1 MAHPNLSPEVRK
13 QIHDQAGA
21 FLLGNTA
28 PDVQVISGQ
37 AREATHF
44 FSLPVQSGATPPWEA
59 ILIEHP
65 ELMHIEQFPDSRSVF
80 LAGYFCHLQADWI
93 WVLTIFLPTFG
104 PQQTWETFPRRL
116 YLHNVLRAYLD
127 EQVIPTLTA
136 EVVKNLQN
144 TCSEAWLPF
153 VQDNHLD
160 EWREF
165 LTNQFKPGA
174 EVKTIDVFASRQGI
188 DPLEFNSLVKSEK
201 EMESQVF
208 GRLPRATLTEFRDQ
222 IISMNLEL
230 IQSYLTKDFGVR
242 SMPASSTPGSPNK
255 YDRSAI

>member
-1 MAHPNLSPEVRK
+1 MAHPNLSAEVRIQLNK
-13 QIHDQAGA
+13 HAGA

-37 AREATHF
+37 ARQVTHF
-44 FSLPVQSGATPPWEA
+44 FTLPIQSAAAPPWETM
-59 ILIEHP
+59 LFEHP
-65 ELMHIEQFPDSRSVF
+65 ELIHVEHFPGSRSAF
-80 LAGYFCHLQADWI
+80 LAGYLCHLQADWI
-93 WVLTIFLPTFG
+93 WVLTLFLPTFG
-104 PQQTWETFPRRL
+104 PEQTWETFPRRL

-127 EQVIPTLTA
+127 GQVISTLTA
-136 EVVKNLQN
+136 DVVGNLKD
-144 TCSEAWLPF
+144 TCSENWLPF
-153 VQDNHLD
+153 VRDYHLD
-160 EWREF
+160 EWRDF

-174 EVKTIDVFASRQGI
+174 EVKTVDLFASRQGI
-188 DPLEFNSLVKSEK
+188 DPLEFHSLVQSETD
-201 EMESQVF
+201 MESQVF
-208 GRLPRATLTEFRDQ
+208 ERLPRATLIDFRDQ

>member
-1 MAHPNLSPEVRK
+1 MAHPNLSPEVRIQLNK
-13 QIHDQAGA
+13 HAGA

-37 AREATHF
+37 TRQATHF
-44 FSLPVQSGATPPWEA
+44 FTLPIQSTAAPPWEA
-59 ILIEHP
+59 MLFEHP
-65 ELMHIEQFPDSRSVF
+65 ELINIEHFPGSRFAF
-80 LAGYFCHLQADWI
+80 LAGYLCHLQADWI
-93 WVLTIFLPTFG
+93 WVLTLFLPTFG
-104 PQQTWETFPRRL
+104 PEQTWETFPRRL

-136 EVVKNLQN
+136 DVVGNLKD
-144 TCSEAWLPF
+144 TCSENWLPF
-153 VQDNHLD
+153 VRDYHLD
-160 EWREF
+160 EWRDF

-174 EVKTIDVFASRQGI
+174 EVKTVDLFASRQGI
-188 DPLEFNSLVKSEK
+188 DPLEFNSLVQSETD
-201 EMESQVF
+201 MESQVF
-208 GRLPRATLTEFRDQ
+208 ERLPRATLIDFRDQ

-242 SMPASSTPGSPNK
+242 SMPASGSPRSPNK

>member
-1 MAHPNLSPEVRK
+1 MAHPNLSAEVRIQLNK
-13 QIHDQAGA
+13 HAGA

-44 FSLPVQSGATPPWEA
+44 FTLPIHSGATPPWEA

-65 ELMHIEQFPDSRSVF
+65 ELMHVEHFPGSRSAF
-80 LAGYFCHLQADWI
+80 LAGYLCHLQADWI
-93 WVLTIFLPTFG
+93 WVLTLFLPTFG
-104 PQQTWETFPRRL
+104 PEQTWETFPRRL

-136 EVVKNLQN
+136 DVVGNLKGA
-144 TCSEAWLPF
+144 CSENWLPF
-153 VQDNHLD
+153 VRDNHLD
-160 EWREF
+160 EWRDF
-165 LTNQFKPGA
+165 LANQFKPGA
-174 EVKTIDVFASRQGI
+174 EVKTVDLFASRQGI
-188 DPLEFNSLVKSEK
+188 DPLEFHSLVRSETD
-201 EMESQVF
+201 MESQVF
-208 GRLPRATLTEFRDQ
+208 ERLPRATLIDFRDQ

-242 SMPASSTPGSPNK
+242 SMPASSTPGSPKK